1 MNESSCSPASGCCSP
16 TRRDFLKFTGLGT
29 AALLSPR
36 AFAGP
41 FSANANAGLGLDPKH
56 PVPLDKKLS
65 SAWLASLTDRGKPS
79 SWKDWAA
86 LEHIGMPVA
95 GIGTGTVYLG
105 GDGRLWGWD
114 VFNVPHEGCIP
125 NSGTKEEQMRERD
138 GANYINPSKMVSPW
152 NVKHGLVLHLNGQ
165 EKRLD
170 HSGFPQVEFTGQ
182 YPIGTIKLN
191 DPASPIS
198 AVMETFS
205 PFIPLDYDNS
215 SLPVTVMEITLKNAG
230 ATAASIGLEAYLE
243 NAAIR
248 YQPSITVAN
257 LSRFARTMPLTG
269 GAMVMGE
276 VRAAP
281 EAGSVR
287 RPDITLADFESKTW
301 EKTGWVAEGDA
312 FKGGPIHGTLPY
324 VKGEQGK
331 SYVHS
336 SNTRVTDKGDSDNLT
351 GTLTSPTFQAT
362 RRYLT
367 FLLVG
372 GKNPEKL
379 AAQILLDGKIVHSL
393 TGEDSN
399 QFTPQVI
406 DLTPW
411 QGKELRL
418 RLTDQA
424 EGAWGSIGIDQL
436 VLTDRQG
443 PMPKLDGLR
452 DWGSM
457 ALAIIADKAQAQACR
472 GKQTSQAET
481 PFSEAQEMSVRV
493 PLVVPAGGEIKATVM
508 ISWHF
513 PGVHPEM
520 AGLPEPRRWVSER
533 FADAAAVV
541 SYTAKELPR
550 LSGLTHA
557 FRETWYGTETGANR
571 GSLPHWLLERS
582 LWTVSTLTTNGT
594 YRLTKGR
601 VWGWEGTGCCP
612 GTCTHVWHYGQT
624 AGRLFPQLEIDLRE
638 RTDFTPEVMNAA
650 GNIKFRG
657 TFVGEDECIDGQ
669 AGIILRCYREHLND
683 PTGDFLKRNW
693 EHIEKATNFLTTAEA
708 KDKPGG
714 NDGIFTRRFENT
726 LDAKWGGEIPWIVGM
741 YLAGLTAAA
750 AMADDIGKPAAAAAA
765 TRWRAIITKG
775 SAAYAGYFDKSAGIY
790 KAKCTEAEM
799 LPIHVGPGSHID
811 MCLGDFWLAQIGL
824 PSIGNKEQLRQAM
837 DGLYQYNFV
846 PDMGVFREKMQPHPG
861 RHYALA
867 GEGGL
872 VMATWPHGG
881 LPEACKGFPT
891 FDYFQECMSGFEHA
905 AAALM
910 VSLAKDETDPLL
922 TQGLTVC
929 RAVHDR
935 YDASRRNPYNEIECS
950 DHYARAMSSY
960 GVFIAATGF
969 HCHAP
974 SGLIRFAPKIGAK
987 NFAGPFIGAGAWGKF
1002 AQQQSTTG
1010 LAAILAVRFGSL
1022 RLTRLELTTTAAKA
1036 ATSTVSLDGKTLS
1049 HRVEFRDGRLSII
1062 LAAPITLTLGQTLKI
1077 HA

>member
-1 MNESSCSPASGCCSP
+1 MNESSCSPSSGCCSP
-16 TRRDFLKFTGLGT
+16 SRRDFLRFTGLGT
-29 AALLSPR
+29 AALLTPR

-41 FSANANAGLGLDPKH
+41 FTANANAGSGLDSKH

-65 SAWLASLTDRGKPS
+65 STWLASLTARGKPS
-79 SWKDWAA
+79 SWSDWAA

-95 GIGTGTVYLG
+95 GIGTGTVYQG

-114 VFNVPHEGCIP
+114 IFNVPHEGCIP
-125 NSGTKEEQMRERD
+125 NNGTKEIQTRERD
-138 GANYINPSKMVSPW
+138 GANYINPSKMESPW
-152 NVKHGLVLHLNGQ
+152 NVSHGLLLHINGQ
-165 EKRLD
+165 PKRLD

-182 YPIGTIKLN
+182 YPISQIKLK

-198 AVMETFS
+198 AVLETYS

-230 ATAASIGLEAYLE
+230 TSAVSVGLEAYLE

-248 YQPSITVAN
+248 YQPSTTTASLRRVARV
-257 LSRFARTMPLTG
+257 LPLPG
-269 GAMVMGE
+269 GAMVMGQ
-276 VRAAP
+276 VSSASATAA
-281 EAGSVR
+281 SQ
-287 RPDITLADFESKTW
+287 RPDIPLADFESETW
-301 EKTGWVAEGDA
+301 EKTGWLAEGDA
-312 FKGGPIHGTLPY
+312 FKGGPIHGTLPH
-324 VKGEQGK
+324 VKGQQGK
-331 SYVHS
+331 SYAHS
-336 SNTRVTDKGDSDNLT
+336 SNSRLADKGDPDNLT
-351 GTLTSPTFQAT
+351 GTLTSPPFKAE
-362 RRYLT
+362 RRYLA
-367 FLLVG
+367 FLLAG
-372 GKNPEKL
+372 GNNPAKL
-379 AAQILLDGKIVHSL
+379 AVEILLDGKIVHSL
-393 TGEDSN
+393 TGSNSN
-399 QFTPQVI
+399 QFTRQTI

-411 QGKELRL
+411 QGKQLSL
-418 RLTDQA
+418 RLTDNA
-424 EGAWGSIGIDQL
+424 KDAWGSIGIDQL
-436 VLTDRQG
+436 YLTDELTN
-443 PMPKLDGLR
+443 PPALDSLR

-457 ALAIIADKAQAQACR
+457 ALAILGDKAQAQASR
-472 GKQTSQAET
+472 GKLTAQAET
-481 PFSEAQEMSVRV
+481 PLSQAQEMAVRV
-493 PLVVPAGGEIKATVM
+493 PLVIPAKGEVKTTVI

-513 PGVHPEM
+513 PSLHPEM
-520 AGLPEPRRWVSER
+520 ANMPDPRRWVSER
-533 FADAAAVV
+533 FADAAAVATH
-541 SYTAKELPR
+541 TAQELPQ

-557 FRETWYGTETGANR
+557 FRETWYGSETGETR
-571 GSLPHWLLERS
+571 GSLPHWLLERT
-582 LWTVSTLTTNGT
+582 LWTVSALTTNGT

-657 TFVGEDECIDGQ
+657 TFIHDTECIDGQ

-693 EHIEKATNFLTTAEA
+693 PHIERATDFLTRAEA
-708 KDKPGG
+708 EGKPGG

-750 AMADDIGKPAAAAAA
+750 AMADETGNAAAA
-765 TRWRAIITKG
+765 TRWRKIIAKG
-775 SAAYAGYFDKSAGIY
+775 TVAYAGYFDESAGFY

-799 LPIHVGPGSHID
+799 LPVHVGPGSHID

-824 PSIGNKEQLRQAM
+824 PPIGNKKQLRQAM
-837 DGLYQYNFV
+837 DSLYKYNFV
-846 PDMGVFREKMQPHPG
+846 PDMGVFREKMKPHSG
-861 RHYALA
+861 RYYALA

-881 LPEACKGFPT
+881 LPEACKSFPT

-910 VSLAKDETDPLL
+910 VSLAKDENDPLL

-929 RAVHDR
+929 RAIHDR

-969 HCHAP
+969 YCHAA
-974 SGLIRFAPKIGAK
+974 SGLVRFEPKLGAK
-987 NFAGPFIGAGAWGKF
+987 DFAGPYVGAGAWGRFTQKQ
-1002 AQQQSTTG
+1002 ANSG
-1010 LAAILAVRFGSL
+1010 LVATLTVRFGTLSL
-1022 RLTRLELTTTAAKA
+1022 TCLELTPLASKA
-1036 ATSTVSLDGKTLS
+1036 ATTAVTLDGKTLA
-1049 HRVEFRDGRLSII
+1049 HRMETRDGRVAIVLADPIRLTTGQI
-1062 LAAPITLTLGQTLKI
+1062 LKVLV
-1077 HA
+1077 

>member
-1 MNESSCSPASGCCSP
+1 MNESSCSPSSGCCSP
-16 TRRDFLKFTGLGT
+16 NRRDFLRFTGLGT
-29 AALLSPR
+29 AALLTPR

-41 FSANANAGLGLDPKH
+41 FTADANAGLGLDSKH

-65 SAWLASLTDRGKPS
+65 ASWLASLTARGKPS

-114 VFNVPHEGCIP
+114 IFNAKHEGCIP
-125 NSGTKEEQMRERD
+125 NGGTKEIQTRERD
-138 GANYINPSKMVSPW
+138 GANYINPSKMESPW
-152 NVKHGLVLHLNGQ
+152 NVSHGLVLHVNGQ
-165 EKRLD
+165 QKRLD

-215 SLPVTVMEITLKNAG
+215 SLPVTVMEITLKNSG
-230 ATAASIGLEAYLE
+230 ASAASVGLEAYLE

-248 YQPSITVAN
+248 YQPSTTVGD
-257 LSRFARTMPLTG
+257 LSRVARVMPLPG

-276 VRAAP
+276 VRASQSA
-281 EAGSVR
+281 AAAQKA
-287 RPDITLADFESKTW
+287 DILLADFESETW
-301 EKTGWVAEGDA
+301 KKTGWLAEGDA
-312 FKGGPIHGTLPY
+312 FKGGPIPGTLPY
-324 VKGEQGK
+324 VKGQQGK
-331 SYVHS
+331 SFAHS
-336 SNTRVTDKGDSDNLT
+336 SNTRLAAQGDPDNLT
-351 GTLTSPTFQAT
+351 GTLTSPPFKAE

-379 AAQILLDGKIVHSL
+379 VLEILLNGKVVHSV
-393 TGEDSN
+393 TGSN
-399 QFTPQVI
+399 SNDFKFQI
-406 DLTPW
+406 HDLTPW
-411 QGKELRL
+411 KGKELRL
-418 RLTDQA
+418 RLTDNA
-424 EGAWGSIGIDQL
+424 AGPWGSIGIDQV
-436 VLTDRQG
+436 VLTDSAG
-443 PMPKLDGLR
+443 PPLKLESLR

-457 ALAIIADKAQAQACR
+457 ALAIISDKANAQASR
-472 GKQTSQAET
+472 TKAMTQAET
-481 PFSEAQEMSVRV
+481 PFTEAQEMVARVR
-493 PLVVPAGGEIKATVM
+493 LVVPAKGEAKTTV
-508 ISWHF
+508 IIGWHF
-513 PGVHPEM
+513 PGLHPEM
-520 AGLPEPRRWVSER
+520 ANMPEPRRWVSER

-541 SYTAKELPR
+541 SYAAEKLPH
-550 LSGLTHA
+550 LSEMTRA
-557 FRETWYGTETGANR
+557 FRDTWYGSETGENR
-571 GSLPHWLLERS
+571 GTLPHWLLERS
-582 LWTVSTLTTNGT
+582 LWTVSALTTNGT

-638 RTDFTPEVMNAA
+638 RTDFTPEVMDASGSVN
-650 GNIKFRG
+650 FRG
-657 TFVGEDECIDGQ
+657 TFIHKVECIDGQ

-683 PTGDFLKRNW
+683 PTGEFLKRNW
-693 EHIEKATNFLTTAEA
+693 KHIEKATDFLTTAEA
-708 KDKPGG
+708 EGKPGG

-726 LDAKWGGEIPWIVGM
+726 LDAKWGGEIPWIVGI

-750 AMADDIGKPAAAAAA
+750 AMADETGNTATA
-765 TRWRAIITKG
+765 TRWRAIIAKG
-775 SAAYAGYFDKSAGIY
+775 SAAYAGYFDKAAGFY

-799 LPIHVGPGSHID
+799 LPVHVGPGSHID

-824 PSIGNKEQLRQAM
+824 PPIGNREQLRQAM
-837 DGLYQYNFV
+837 DSLYKYNFA
-846 PDMGVFREKMQPHPG
+846 PDMGVLREKMKPHSG
-861 RHYALA
+861 RYYALA
-867 GEGGL
+867 GEAGL

-881 LPEACKGFPT
+881 LPEACKKAQT
-891 FDYFQECMSGFEHA
+891 FGYFQECMSGFEHS

-910 VSLAKDETDPLL
+910 VSLAKDENDPLL

-929 RAVHDR
+929 RAIHDR

-974 SGLIRFAPKIGAK
+974 SGLIRFEPKLGAK
-987 NFAGPFIGAGAWGKF
+987 DFAGPFVGAAAWGRFSQK
-1002 AQQQSTTG
+1002 QSATG
-1010 LAAILAVRFGSL
+1010 LAATLAVRFGSL
-1022 RLTRLELTTTAAKA
+1022 RLARLELTLPTAKA
-1036 ATSTVSLDGKTLS
+1036 ASTKVMLAGKPLQ
-1049 HRVEFRDGRLSII
+1049 HRLETRDGRLAIV
-1062 LAAPITLTLGQTLKI
+1062 LAQAVTLTTGQTL
-1077 HA
+1077 AVMV

>member
-1 MNESSCSPASGCCSP
+1 MNESSCSPSSGCCSP
-16 TRRDFLKFTGLGT
+16 SRRDFLRFTGLGT
-29 AALLSPR
+29 AALLTPR

-41 FSANANAGLGLDPKH
+41 FTANANAGSGLDSKH

-65 SAWLASLTDRGKPS
+65 ATWLAALTARGKPS

-114 VFNVPHEGCIP
+114 IFNAPHEGCIP
-125 NSGTKEEQMRERD
+125 NGGTKEVQIRERD
-138 GANYINPSKMVSPW
+138 GANYINPSKMESPW
-152 NVKHGLVLHLNGQ
+152 NISHGLVLHLNGQ

-198 AVMETFS
+198 AVVETFS

-215 SLPVTVMEITLKNAG
+215 SLPVTVMEITLKNSG
-230 ATAASIGLEAYLE
+230 ASAASVGLEAYLE

-248 YQPSITVAN
+248 YQPSTTVAG
-257 LSRFARTMPLTG
+257 LRRIAGVMPLPG
-269 GAMVMGE
+269 GAMVMGV
-276 VRAAP
+276 VRAVT
-281 EAGSVR
+281 AGE
-287 RPDITLADFESKTW
+287 RPDITLADFESETW
-301 EKTGWVAEGDA
+301 GRTGWLTEGDA

-324 VKGEQGK
+324 VKGQQGQ
-331 SYVHS
+331 SFAHS
-336 SNTRVTDKGDSDNLT
+336 NNSRLADKGDPDNLT
-351 GTLTSPTFQAT
+351 GTLTSPAFRAT

-372 GKNPEKL
+372 GNNPEKL
-379 AAQILLDGKIVHSL
+379 AVEILLDGKVVHSL
-393 TGEDSN
+393 TGSNSN
-399 QFTPQVI
+399 QFTAQTL

-418 RLTDQA
+418 RLTDNA
-424 EGAWGSIGIDQL
+424 AGAWGSIGIDQVIL
-436 VLTDRQG
+436 SDNQG
-443 PMPKLDGLR
+443 PPLKLDSLR

-457 ALAIIADKAQAQACR
+457 ALAILGDKAQAQASR
-472 GKQTSQAET
+472 GKEISKAEV
-481 PFSEAQEMSVRV
+481 PLSESQEMAVRV
-493 PLVVPAGGEIKATVM
+493 PLVIPANGETKTTVI

-513 PGVHPEM
+513 PAVHPDM
-520 AGLPEPRRWVSER
+520 AGMAEPRRWVSEH
-533 FADAAAVV
+533 FADAAAVAT
-541 SYTAKELPR
+541 YTAQKLPH

-557 FRETWYGTETGANR
+557 FRDTWYGSETGENR
-571 GSLPHWLLERS
+571 GTLPHWLLERS
-582 LWTVSTLTTNGT
+582 LWTVSTLTTNGS
-594 YRLTKGR
+594 YRLSKGR
-601 VWGWEGTGCCP
+601 FWGWEGTGACP

-624 AGRLFPQLEIDLRE
+624 AGRLFPQIEIDLRE

-650 GNIKFRG
+650 GSIKFRG
-657 TFVGEDECIDGQ
+657 TFIHDVECIDGQ

-693 EHIEKATNFLTTAEA
+693 QYIEKATNFLTTSEA

-714 NDGIFTRRFENT
+714 NDGVFTRRFENT
-726 LDAKWGGEIPWIVGM
+726 LDAKWGGEVPWIVGM

-750 AMADDIGKPAAAAAA
+750 AMADEVRNVAAA
-765 TRWRAIITKG
+765 TRWRAIIAKG
-775 SAAYAGYFDKSAGIY
+775 TAAYAGYFDKSAGFY

-799 LPIHVGPGSHID
+799 LPVHVGPGSHID
-811 MCLGDFWLAQIGL
+811 MCLGDFWLAQTGL
-824 PSIGNKEQLRQAM
+824 PSIGDKARLRQAM
-837 DGLYQYNFV
+837 DSLYKYNFV
-846 PDMGVFREKMQPHPG
+846 PDMGVFREKMKPHSG
-861 RHYALA
+861 RYYALA

-881 LPEACKGFPT
+881 LPEACKNAAT

-910 VSLAKDETDPLL
+910 VSLAKDENDPLL

-929 RAVHDR
+929 RAIHDR

-969 HCHAP
+969 YCHAS
-974 SGLIRFAPKIGAK
+974 SGLIRFEPKLGAK
-987 NFAGPFIGAGAWGKF
+987 DFAGPYVGAGAWGRFSQKQ
-1002 AQQQSTTG
+1002 ASSG
-1010 LAAILAVRFGSL
+1010 LVATLNVRFGTLSL
-1022 RLTRLELTTTAAKA
+1022 TCLELTPLASKAPTTAV
-1036 ATSTVSLDGKTLS
+1036 TLDGKTLA
-1049 HRVEFRDGRLSII
+1049 HRMETRDGRVAIVLAEPIRLTTGQI
-1062 LAAPITLTLGQTLKI
+1062 LKVLV
-1077 HA
+1077 